1 MNRPVFP
8 EAPDGVSTGFVQRS
22 ELPLLVGG
30 EVVDRLVGSL
40 VVEPVDPYEW
50 VTLAPCLTS
59 LFKLRCMRL
68 LRLSSCASRADY
80 VVR

>member
-1 MNRPVFP
+1 
-8 EAPDGVSTGFVQRS
+8 VS
-22 ELPLLVGG
+22 LPGRVETVLCRIVNFRCLEGG

-50 VTLAPCLTS
+50 VMLAPCLAS

-68 LRLSSCASRADY
+68 LRLSSCASRAD
-80 VVR
+80 